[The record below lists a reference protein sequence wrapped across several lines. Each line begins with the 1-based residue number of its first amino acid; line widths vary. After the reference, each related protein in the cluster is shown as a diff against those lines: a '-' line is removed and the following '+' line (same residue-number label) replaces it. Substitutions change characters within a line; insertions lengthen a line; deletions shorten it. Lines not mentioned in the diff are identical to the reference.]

1 MIHRL
6 EPEEFANG
14 CAVTRQLVGTNR
26 FWEVVLAQQALEK
39 VLGRSRIPVSLKHHL
54 EHRAVFVH
62 RSPHPVG
69 IAPMSTCISSRCPRE
84 SRRGLRWRNPR
95 ANSLLN
101 VMHGCESMLETPRCP
116 ARTGVLRNH
125 GHSGASVVKPDGV
138 PDDGSVGIDGWQLLI
153 DGHQVTVP
161 QQLARTVVCATELSV
176 KRNSRGYW
184 LEAGVLENSKPRC
197 LVNGERPRDRTRL
210 LETRNSMRTY
220 VGSNSRS
227 GGNSGRG

>member
-1 MIHRL
+1 VQRQNPLRPFDLPKPQLTSLLTSSRSMGLLDGIVTPRPRNHPPMIHRL

-62 RSPHPVG
+62 RSPQPVG

-84 SRRGLRWRNPR
+84 SRRVLRWRNPR

-101 VMHGCESMLETPRCP
+101 VMHGCESMLETSP
-116 ARTGVLRNH
+116 AFGRTGVKLEEAMMLEEGN
-125 GHSGASVVKPDGV
+125 
-138 PDDGSVGIDGWQLLI
+138 GI
-153 DGHQVTVP
+153 
-161 QQLARTVVCATELSV
+161 
-176 KRNSRGYW
+176 
-184 LEAGVLENSKPRC
+184 RC
-197 LVNGERPRDRTRL
+197 CVRDQSPK
-210 LETRNSMRTY
+210 NPK
-220 VGSNSRS
+220 
-227 GGNSGRG
+227 